1 MSGSLRQVT
10 SAVVEPLWR
19 EALGARLRR
28 LRQRRRLTLT
38 QTAERAGISAQYL
51 SEVERGRKDP
61 SSEMISA
68 IVGALQLDL
77 ALVLDLTARDVRNA
91 ISLAGAH
98 PHLTAGGTAARTR
111 LDGPVALA
119 RPVALAA

>member
-1 MSGSLRQVT
+1 M
-10 SAVVEPLWR
+10 
-19 EALGARLRR
+19 
-28 LRQRRRLTLT
+28 RQRRRLTLT
-38 QTAERAGISAQYL
+38 ETAARAGISPQYL

-68 IVGALQLDL
+68 IVGALRLDL
-77 ALVLDLTARDVRNA
+77 ALVLDLTARDVRNT

-98 PHLTAGGTAARTR
+98 PPVTPRRTAARTR
-111 LDGPVALA
+111 LGGPVALA